1 MKAMIFALVLA
12 AGAFLP
18 AGASSAPPGAAPP
31 PASSPAVHAP
41 VVTRHDGVFNGR
53 RVRYTATVEGIDVPD
68 SKGNPGAR
76 IVSFA
81 YVADGLADPAK
92 RPVLFLFN
100 GGPIT
105 ASMWVHL
112 GGFGP
117 KRVAFPDDVK
127 ADPSTFRLIDNQDS
141 PLDVAD
147 LVFFDPAS
155 TGFSRVLPGH
165 KPEDY
170 FSVTADGQQTAAFI
184 RAWLTRHGRLGSPVY
199 VLGESYGTNRAAEV
213 AGQLSEGPHPILLD
227 GTILYGQAVNI
238 VEYAQR
244 PGNIISY
251 VASLPTLAAIAW
263 YHQKIDRAGRSVEQ
277 VIAEA
282 QAYAATEYLDALFQ
296 GNSLPEARR
305 QSVARHLEALSGIP
319 ADYYLSNDL
328 RITKEQYRTELLKDR
343 GLLLG
348 RADARYT
355 APVTTSGNAPDPS
368 SILPESVE
376 RFFRSYLVD
385 SLKVDWK
392 DSYRASADVKGL
404 EGWGWGATTPFS
416 DWPYYKRI
424 TEMFNANP
432 RYRVMVANG
441 YYDTQ
446 TTLGAAHYLVTQAG
460 WPKNRVELRYY
471 DGGHMGYSVDSTA
484 RRFSNDIRAFIAEG
498 R

>member
-1 MKAMIFALVLA
+1 MKGLLLALALA
-12 AGAFLP
+12 AGVSTPVP
-18 AGASSAPPGAAPP
+18 AAA
-31 PASSPAVHAP
+31 SPAAAARPVAHAA
-41 VVTRHDGVFNGR
+41 VVTHHEGKFNGHEI
-53 RVRYTATVEGIDVPD
+53 RYTATVEGIDVPD
-68 SKGNPGAR
+68 AKGKPGAR

-81 YVADGLADPAK
+81 YTADGVADPAK

-105 ASMWVHL
+105 PSMWVHL

-117 KRVAFPDDVK
+117 KRITFPDDVK
-127 ADPSTFRLIDNQDS
+127 ADPSTFKLIDNHYS

-165 KPEDY
+165 KAEDY
-170 FSVTADGQQTAAFI
+170 FSIAADGQQTAAFV
-184 RAWLTRHGRLGSPVY
+184 RAWLTRHGRLKSPIY
-199 VLGESYGTNRAAEV
+199 MLGESYGTNRAAEV
-213 AGQLSEGPHPILLD
+213 AGQLAEAPKPILLD

-238 VEYAQR
+238 IEYAQR

-263 YHQKIDRAGRSVEQ
+263 YHGKIDRAGRSVEQ

-282 QAYAATEYLDALFQ
+282 QKYAQTDYLDALFR
-296 GNSLPEARR
+296 GNTLPEAQR
-305 QSVARHLEALSGIP
+305 QAVATRLEALSGIP
-319 ADYYLSNDL
+319 APYYLAHDL
-328 RITKEQYRTELLKDR
+328 KITKEQYRTELLKDR

-355 APVTTSGNAPDPS
+355 APVSDKGNAPDPS
-368 SILPESVE
+368 SVLPDTVQKDFA
-376 RFFRSYLVD
+376 RYLRD
-385 SLKVDWK
+385 ELKVDWK
-392 DSYRASADVKGL
+392 EPYRPSAEVHGL

-424 TEMFNANP
+424 TKMFEANP
-432 RYRVMVANG
+432 NYRVMVANG

-460 WPKNRVELRYY
+460 WPKDRVELKYY
-471 DGGHMGYSVDSTA
+471 DGGHMGYSVDATA
-484 RRFSNDIRAFIAEG
+484 RRFSDDIRSFIAEG